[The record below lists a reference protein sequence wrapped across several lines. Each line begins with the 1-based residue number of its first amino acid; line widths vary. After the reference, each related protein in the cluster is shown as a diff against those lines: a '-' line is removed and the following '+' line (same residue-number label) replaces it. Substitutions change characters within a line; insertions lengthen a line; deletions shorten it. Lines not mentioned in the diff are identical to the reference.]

1 MVSSWVSKV
10 NVPAI
15 ATPRHIAI
23 PEWTAH
29 SEGIPLVE
37 IRGLPESEE
46 FTT

>member
-15 ATPRHIAI
+15 ATPNTLAI

-29 SEGIPLVE
+29 SEAIPLAK
-37 IRGLPESEE
+37 
-46 FTT
+46 